1 MVRNSL
7 VLWFFCQPLR
17 PLRKR
22 WQLST
27 LDVRVSCVFWVSGQ
41 KSHHQNNEDVHGQVC
56 HCEFHF
62 TFTGESCGLMGKWK
76 EKGKS
81 QWKGFHCVLLW
92 ISQSFNSKYFMHLSS
107 YTMAVQEN
115 CHDANCQF
123 RRWSCELKCHTAQ
136 NIWQLQQNS
145 WSQPEQ
151 NWLVCFSPQHT
162 HTLEVVYFSIQIWHG
177 QTTAWGPYAA
187 H

>member
-76 EKGKS
+76 EKVKS
-81 QWKGFHCVLLW
+81 QWRGFHCVLLW
-92 ISQSFNSKYFMHLSS
+92 ITQSFNSKYFMHLSS
-107 YTMAVQEN
+107 CIMAVQSQEMVMWAQVSH
-115 CHDANCQF
+115 CSEYLTTPAEQLITA
-123 RRWSCELKCHTAQ
+123 WTELTGLFQ
-136 NIWQLQQNS
+136 S
-145 WSQPEQ
+145 TT
-151 NWLVCFSPQHT
+151 HT
-162 HTLEVVYFSIQIWHG
+162 HTRGCVF
-177 QTTAWGPYAA
+177 
-187 H
+187 